1 MVDSRALEPLEMVPA
16 TTADAAPIIAMRDG
30 LARWMVN
37 NGIAQWLPGEY
48 PVAILAREAARGEW
62 YVRREP
68 TGEVLAAVRLI
79 WHDPD
84 FWGPDEIEAGYV
96 HGLMVAPGHRGR
108 SLGAR
113 ALAFCAERTLARG
126 LDRQR
131 LDTAADNRALRKYYA
146 AQGFTELR
154 ETTLPPQ
161 FHGTDRVVLMEKLLS

>member
-30 LARWMVN
+30 LARWMVA

-96 HGLMVAPGHRGR
+96 HGLMVAPSHRGR
-108 SLGAR
+108 GLGAR
-113 ALAFCAERTLARG
+113 ALAFCAERTIARG

-161 FHGTDRVVLMEKLLS
+161 FHGTDRVVLMEKPLS